1 VTEPDLVLS
10 ARDVDLLL
18 EVLDLPRPPY
28 PLTVPSVGL
37 TATERAEMT
46 AEMFAGLA
54 ERGLATGTTPG
65 PRVVYTLDTLCRH
78 RIALDV
84 VGYVDGEPAMAVAV
98 VSDSGG
104 VLAVQ
109 HGDVLRMSG
118 IRPTAQ
124 ASALVGLL
132 PPGRP
137 GAASAITVS
146 YRAVAHAA
154 GEGASFAD
162 DPFEDDDERVTLTR
176 AGVSTKDAQV
186 LTTLTAERIGGG
198 QFGVSVPGRRPGRPY
213 RSPRPV
219 CWSDTRNGRYLVVRE
234 DDWLSVSPADNDRIE
249 GRVTRLITETMA
261 DAGR

>member
-1 VTEPDLVLS
+1 MTEPDLVLS
-10 ARDVDLLL
+10 VRDLDLLL
-18 EVLDLPRPPY
+18 DVLDLPRPPY

-37 TATERAEMT
+37 TAGERADLT
-46 AEMFAGLA
+46 AEMFVGLA

-65 PRVVYTLDTLCRH
+65 PRVVYALDTLCRH

-84 VGYVDGEPAMAVAV
+84 VGFVDGEPALAVAA

-104 VLAVQ
+104 VVAVQ
-109 HGDVLRMSG
+109 YGDVVRMSG

-137 GAASAITVS
+137 GTASAVTVS
-146 YRAVAHAA
+146 YRAVEHAA
-154 GEGASFAD
+154 GQGASFAD

-186 LTTLTAERIGGG
+186 LTTLVAERTGGG
-198 QFGVSVPGRRPGRPY
+198 QFGVTVPGPRPY

-219 CWSDTRNGRYLVVRE
+219 CWSDTRGGRYLVVRE
-234 DDWLSVSPADNDRIE
+234 DDWLSISPADNDRIE
-249 GRVTRLITETMA
+249 GRVTRLITQTMA